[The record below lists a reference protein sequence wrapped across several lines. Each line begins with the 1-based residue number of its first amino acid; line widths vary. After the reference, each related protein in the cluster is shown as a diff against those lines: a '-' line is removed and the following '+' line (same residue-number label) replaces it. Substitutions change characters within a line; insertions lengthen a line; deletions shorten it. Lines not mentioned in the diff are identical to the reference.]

1 MTELPTRPAGTPGS
15 LEPAPGE
22 PTPALVPEGLEATV
36 VLLRHGESEWVRQG
50 LFQGQ
55 GDSAL
60 SADGLRQAA
69 LAAERLAHPHVPPG
83 LPVPSGAPIGIVHS
97 PLRRTTQTA
106 EAVAA
111 RLAAPD
117 AFDRPIATVPDA
129 SFLEIGQGDWEG
141 VAAAVIAERWGDVLA
156 AWRSDPLSAWAPG
169 GESLPIVDAR
179 ARVGIRSLLVRLAD
193 EGRPGTTNRS
203 QVLGYEHR
211 PSDEPWAIL
220 VGHDGVFK
228 VTLLALLDL
237 PLARFWSFPFALCGI
252 TVVEFRGGRPRL
264 RVHNATGHLAP
275 LEDEAARRRELE
287 RGRSG
292 AL

>member
-1 MTELPTRPAGTPGS
+1 MTELPLRPPGSPGS

-22 PTPALVPEGLEATV
+22 PTPALVPAGLDATL

-55 GDSAL
+55 GDSPL
-60 SADGLRQAA
+60 SDDGLRQVA
-69 LAAERLAHPHVPPG
+69 LAAERLAHPHLPPR
-83 LPVPSGAPIGIVHS
+83 LPVPSGPPIAIVHS

-117 AFDRPIATVPDA
+117 AFDRPIPTQPDP

-141 VAAAVIAERWGDVLA
+141 VAATVIADRWGEVLA
-156 AWRSDPLSAWAPG
+156 AWRRDPLSAWAPG
-169 GESLPIVDAR
+169 GESLPTVDLRVRAGLGPLLAR
-179 ARVGIRSLLVRLAD
+179 MAAD
-193 EGRPGTTNRS
+193 RAPGTTHRS
-203 QVLGYEHR
+203 QVLGYEER

-220 VGHDGVFK
+220 VGHDGAFK
-228 VTLLALLDL
+228 VALLALLDV

-252 TVVEFRGGRPRL
+252 SIVEFRGGRPRL
-264 RVHNATGHLAP
+264 RVHNATGHLAA
-275 LEDEAARRRELE
+275 LEDELARRRELE